1 METCKTSDT
10 MISVI
15 LTVFNSEKYL
25 DNCLNSLIKQTYDDF
40 EVICIDNNSTDSS
53 SQILEYFSLKDSRI
67 KIYKN
72 KINKCEGYCRNKG
85 LELANHEYVFFLD
98 DHSWLDSN
106 TFEMLLKKAVDKKL
120 DMIIFDN
127 FENNI
132 YNHDTNILQRY
143 NSKVFNHLDLEKEEL
158 FNMSINT
165 SNILYSNKFL
175 TKNEIRF
182 HENDRVYYEIPFFF
196 KTFLL
201 SKKISYI
208 NENFSNNT
216 YLFNKSLIE
225 KINNNVNLNLNSI
238 YLIFEAFLDNRET
251 YEYYKKFLLK
261 YIFENILDNKYDLI
275 ENENK
280 EKLFILIQKVYQ
292 KFIND
297 YKVPEDILNYINKE
311 ILKKYEVFGL
321 IKKIIC
327 KKPKVSVIIPIY
339 NVKPYLKTCLE
350 SSIHQT
356 LSDIE
361 IICVNDGSNDGSETI
376 LKEYEN
382 LKNFKIINQENCGTG
397 SARNLGLEYA
407 TGEYIFFLDS
417 DDCILWGTLEALY
430 KNAISNDSDLVIS
443 KISRFDEYSYNFS
456 IPGFPFDEIF
466 REVDFNNFTF
476 NYKKIKN
483 YVLNASFSAC
493 TKLYKKEFLDKYDD
507 FNFSTGIAYEDV
519 LFHIKCLLRSK
530 RMSFVPNY
538 FYQYRRSNYD
548 SITHTKSNTKDI
560 LTVCNDVKEFLINN
574 DYYNEFEFEFTM
586 FKIKQLS
593 QYIPIADSEEYFELV
608 KKEFLDMDVE
618 KYLDTLPSDLSKS
631 YKEVINQENI

>member
-1 METCKTSDT
+1 MK
-10 MISVI
+10 
-15 LTVFNSEKYL
+15 
-25 DNCLNSLIKQTYDDF
+25 
-40 EVICIDNNSTDSS
+40 
-53 SQILEYFSLKDSRI
+53 
-67 KIYKN
+67 
-72 KINKCEGYCRNKG
+72 
-85 LELANHEYVFFLD
+85 ELANHEYVFFLD

>member
-1 METCKTSDT
+1 MNVETCKTSDT

-67 KIYKN
+67 KIFKN

-483 YVLNASFSAC
+483 YVLNA
-493 TKLYKKEFLDKYDD
+493 
-507 FNFSTGIAYEDV
+507 
-519 LFHIKCLLRSK
+519 
-530 RMSFVPNY
+530 
-538 FYQYRRSNYD
+538 
-548 SITHTKSNTKDI
+548 
-560 LTVCNDVKEFLINN
+560 
-574 DYYNEFEFEFTM
+574 
-586 FKIKQLS
+586 
-593 QYIPIADSEEYFELV
+593 
-608 KKEFLDMDVE
+608 
-618 KYLDTLPSDLSKS
+618 
-631 YKEVINQENI
+631 

>member
-67 KIYKN
+67 KIFKN

>member
-1 METCKTSDT
+1 M
-10 MISVI
+10 
-15 LTVFNSEKYL
+15 
-25 DNCLNSLIKQTYDDF
+25 
-40 EVICIDNNSTDSS
+40 
-53 SQILEYFSLKDSRI
+53 
-67 KIYKN
+67 
-72 KINKCEGYCRNKG
+72 
-85 LELANHEYVFFLD
+85 
-98 DHSWLDSN
+98 
-106 TFEMLLKKAVDKKL
+106 
-120 DMIIFDN
+120 
-127 FENNI
+127 
-132 YNHDTNILQRY
+132 
-143 NSKVFNHLDLEKEEL
+143 
-158 FNMSINT
+158 
-165 SNILYSNKFL
+165 
-175 TKNEIRF
+175 
-182 HENDRVYYEIPFFF
+182 
-196 KTFLL
+196 
-201 SKKISYI
+201 
-208 NENFSNNT
+208 
-216 YLFNKSLIE
+216 
-225 KINNNVNLNLNSI
+225 
-238 YLIFEAFLDNRET
+238 
-251 YEYYKKFLLK
+251 
-261 YIFENILDNKYDLI
+261 
-275 ENENK
+275 
-280 EKLFILIQKVYQ
+280 
-292 KFIND
+292 
-297 YKVPEDILNYINKE
+297 PEDILNYINKE